1 MERSLERLVWQRAHN
16 ACEYCRIAQRDDD
29 LTFEIDHIIASTHGG
44 RTVASNL
51 ALSCFWC
58 NRYKGTNLAG
68 IDPLTGR
75 HTKLFHPRRHSWSRH
90 FEWDGPRLIGRTAI
104 GRATIRV
111 LSSNHPLRVRL
122 RSELIHEGRFPT

>member
-16 ACEYCRIAQRDDD
+16 ACEYCRIAQRFDE
-29 LTFEIDHIIASTHGG
+29 LTFEIDHIVATAHGG
-44 RTVASNL
+44 RTLAGNL

-58 NRYKGTNLAG
+58 NRHKGPNLAG
-68 IDPLTGR
+68 IDPLTGQ

-90 FEWDGPRLIGRTAI
+90 FEWDGSRLIGRTAV

-111 LSSNHPLRVRL
+111 LGINHPLRIRL
-122 RSELIHEGRFPT
+122 RGELIQEGGFTA